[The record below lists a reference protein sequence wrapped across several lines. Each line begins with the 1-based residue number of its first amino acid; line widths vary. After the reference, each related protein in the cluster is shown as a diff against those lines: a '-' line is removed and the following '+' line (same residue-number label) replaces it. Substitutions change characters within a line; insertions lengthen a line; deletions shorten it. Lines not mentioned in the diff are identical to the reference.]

1 MLTCKTNTNEE
12 ITANINL
19 IGNEQNE
26 AAIEM
31 HEPQK
36 TTANWKEFLE
46 TQDFY
51 LEAAGH

>member
-1 MLTCKTNTNEE
+1 MLTCKTNTSEE
-12 ITANINL
+12 ITTNVNL
-19 IGNEQNE
+19 IGNEINE

-31 HEPQK
+31 NEPPK
-36 TTANWKEFLE
+36 PTANWKEFLE